1 MSWLFDTGAAITC
14 MNSRSF
20 NTAFGNQK
28 PKKISN
34 AQSCVAASRDAKNS
48 IGVYEVDLWI
58 KGRKFTH
65 PVNVINKLNDNII
78 GIDFM
83 HRNKLIYNENT
94 RQVKFA
100 NAKMNTIC
108 ATKQITI
115 PAMTS
120 SIVMTKF
127 NKEMHPDKTYM
138 ATIHCPGAPTLT
150 GVPSLLSTDSNQNC
164 KIVIE
169 NCAPYEVTIERN
181 DIMGI
186 IEIDEDEMYPLMD
199 EAAADICTSIKSN
212 IPSTPQSQL
221 TGDDIAKRCNLQD
234 PEKFKDQYLVD
245 IHFRHQDA
253 ISMNKYDL
261 GLAKN
266 YKHWIH
272 LKNED
277 LVYRN
282 VPKKTGQGLQIVQDF
297 RELNQNSHIDKYSM
311 KEITECISNIERA
324 NSNIFSS
331 LDLTSRFWQMKLD
344 EKSRPLIAFTIQEKA
359 NSIGSPLP
367 WDYWAVQ
374 HLFNA

>member
-1 MSWLFDTGAAITC
+1 
-14 MNSRSF
+14 
-20 NTAFGNQK
+20 
-28 PKKISN
+28 
-34 AQSCVAASRDAKNS
+34 
-48 IGVYEVDLWI
+48 VDLWI

-83 HRNKLIYNENT
+83 HRNKLIYDENT

-150 GVPSLLSTDSNQNC
+150 GVPPLLSTDSNQNC

-186 IEIDEDEMYPLMD
+186 IEIEEDEMYPLMD

-277 LVYRN
+277 LVYRKQYKIPEARHN
-282 VPKKTGQGLQIVQDF
+282 FIQQTLEEWLKLGGVRRSDLLYSSPIFCIPKKTGQGLQIVQDF

-331 LDLTSRFWQMKLD
+331 LDLTSRFWQMELD